1 MKKKIKKIFLE
12 IGRRYGFVYLTVIS
26 ILTILNF
33 IAAAFTTNF
42 LYEPNIN
49 PLNFFLM
56 LFIPITSIGIGVITI
71 IKFILEAFKKK
82 EGSHIKLVIVIIMAL
97 ITIIPSFIISSISS
111 YIIKSNINLFINS
124 DINNSIY
131 NVIDMSNNEIINK
144 QNSMLSVLS
153 NVGRNYFNNI
163 YKYIDFENPT
173 NNFNNYDRLNDMIK
187 NYYNFQNITFLSNS
201 YYGQSS
207 ILFNTADFLPLDVNS
222 RLYTEEVVFINSEY
236 KDLFYVNAIIP
247 LSMAN
252 NYVIWSEPMS
262 SNYIEI
268 RNNALESFRLYSSA
282 SMFLNEFSI
291 ILKLLYIFVLGIS
304 TFFSIIFGIILA
316 RLIYKPISL
325 LLKATNS
332 IINADFDIDMKF
344 SGIHDLRNLIYRF
357 NIMARALKYHRDRE
371 NTRLRLETWREAAIK
386 VAHEI
391 KNPLMPIV
399 MNAEIIE
406 RNLKNNMSDK
416 DIEKIKNSTT
426 IIIKNANSISN
437 LIKSFSEFSFAIKI
451 SDKKESINEVILEV
465 LDSFKNIPNIKFKVS
480 LTKHDYYL
488 NMDRDKLIMSFRN
501 LIKNSIEAMENNSIE
516 SIIYLSSYH
525 EIIDYKEFFT
535 VSITDTGIGIE
546 NNNIKRIFEPYFTSK
561 SKGTGIGLAT
571 TEKII
576 MEHKGYISVES
587 IIGEGSTFFIRF
599 EI

>member
-1 MKKKIKKIFLE
+1 MENNLFLKIKN
-12 IGRRYGFVYLTVIS
+12 RYGLIYLSLIS
-26 ILTILNF
+26 IFIILDIIASAF
-33 IAAAFTTNF
+33 ITNF
-42 LYEPNIN
+42 LYEPNTN
-49 PLNFFLM
+49 PLNLFLI
-56 LFIPITSIGIGVITI
+56 LFIPSTSIFVGIITI

-97 ITIIPSFIISSISS
+97 ITILPSFIISYISS

-131 NVIDMSNNEIINK
+131 NVIDMSNNEIVNK

-173 NNFNNYDRLNDMIK
+173 NNFNNYNRLNDMIK

-236 KDLFYVNAIIP
+236 RDLFYVNAIIP

-332 IINADFDIDMKF
+332 ITNADFDIDMKF

-480 LTKHDYYL
+480 LTKHDYSL

-501 LIKNSIEAMENNSIE
+501 LIKNSIEAMENNNIE

>member
-1 MKKKIKKIFLE
+1 MENNLFLKIKN
-12 IGRRYGFVYLTVIS
+12 RYGLIYLSVIS
-26 ILTILNF
+26 IFIILDIIASAF
-33 IAAAFTTNF
+33 ITNF
-42 LYEPNIN
+42 LYEPNTN
-49 PLNFFLM
+49 PLNLFLI
-56 LFIPITSIGIGVITI
+56 LFIPSTSIFVGIITI

-97 ITIIPSFIISSISS
+97 ITILPSFIISYISS

-131 NVIDMSNNEIINK
+131 NVIDMSNNEIVNK

-480 LTKHDYYL
+480 LTKHDYSL

-501 LIKNSIEAMENNSIE
+501 LIKNSIEAMENNNIE

>member
-1 MKKKIKKIFLE
+1 MENNLFLKIKN
-12 IGRRYGFVYLTVIS
+12 RYGLIYLSVIS
-26 ILTILNF
+26 IFIILDIIASAF
-33 IAAAFTTNF
+33 ITNF
-42 LYEPNIN
+42 LYEPNTN
-49 PLNFFLM
+49 PLNLFLI
-56 LFIPITSIGIGVITI
+56 LFIPSTSIFVGIITI

-97 ITIIPSFIISSISS
+97 ITILPSFIISYISS

-163 YKYIDFENPT
+163 YKYIDFKNPT
-173 NNFNNYDRLNDMIK
+173 NNFNNYNRLNDMIK

-480 LTKHDYYL
+480 LTKHDYSL

-501 LIKNSIEAMENNSIE
+501 LIKNSIEAMENNNIE

>member
-1 MKKKIKKIFLE
+1 MENNLFLKIKN
-12 IGRRYGFVYLTVIS
+12 RYGLIYLSVIS
-26 ILTILNF
+26 IFIILDIIASAF
-33 IAAAFTTNF
+33 ITNF
-42 LYEPNIN
+42 LYEPNTN
-49 PLNFFLM
+49 PLNLFLI
-56 LFIPITSIGIGVITI
+56 LFIPSTSIFVGIITI

-97 ITIIPSFIISSISS
+97 ITILPSFIISYISS
-111 YIIKSNINLFINS
+111 YVIKSNINIFINS
-124 DINNSIY
+124 YINNSIY

-163 YKYIDFENPT
+163 YKYIDFVNPT

-501 LIKNSIEAMENNSIE
+501 LIKNSIEAMENNNIE

>member
-1 MKKKIKKIFLE
+1 MENNLFLKIKN
-12 IGRRYGFVYLTVIS
+12 RYGLIYLSVIFIFI
-26 ILTILNF
+26 ILDIIASAF
-33 IAAAFTTNF
+33 ITNF
-42 LYEPNIN
+42 LYEPNTN
-49 PLNFFLM
+49 PLNLFLI
-56 LFIPITSIGIGVITI
+56 LFIPSTSIFVGIITI

-97 ITIIPSFIISSISS
+97 ITILPSFIISYISS

-163 YKYIDFENPT
+163 YKYIDFVNPT

-480 LTKHDYYL
+480 LTKHDYSL

-501 LIKNSIEAMENNSIE
+501 LIKNSIEAMENNNIE

>member
-1 MKKKIKKIFLE
+1 MENNLFLKIKN
-12 IGRRYGFVYLTVIS
+12 RYGLIYLSVIS
-26 ILTILNF
+26 IFIILDIIASAF
-33 IAAAFTTNF
+33 ITNF
-42 LYEPNIN
+42 LYEPNTN
-49 PLNFFLM
+49 PLNLFLI
-56 LFIPITSIGIGVITI
+56 LFIPSTSIFVGIITI

-97 ITIIPSFIISSISS
+97 ITILPSFIISYISS

-163 YKYIDFENPT
+163 YKYIDFVNPT

-247 LSMAN
+247 LSTAN

-480 LTKHDYYL
+480 LTKHDYSL

-501 LIKNSIEAMENNSIE
+501 LIKNSIEAMENNNIE

>member
-1 MKKKIKKIFLE
+1 MENNLFLKIKN
-12 IGRRYGFVYLTVIS
+12 RYGLIYLSVIS
-26 ILTILNF
+26 IFIILDIIASAF
-33 IAAAFTTNF
+33 ITNF
-42 LYEPNIN
+42 LYEPNTN
-49 PLNFFLM
+49 PLNLFLI
-56 LFIPITSIGIGVITI
+56 LFIPSTSIFVGIITI

-97 ITIIPSFIISSISS
+97 ITILPSFIISYISS

-163 YKYIDFENPT
+163 YKYIDFVNPT

-451 SDKKESINEVILEV
+451 SDEKESVNSVILEV
-465 LDSFKNIPNIKFKVS
+465 VDSFKNIPNIKFKVS
-480 LTKHDYYL
+480 LTKHDYSL

-501 LIKNSIEAMENNSIE
+501 LIKNSIEAMENNNIE

>member
-1 MKKKIKKIFLE
+1 M
-12 IGRRYGFVYLTVIS
+12 
-26 ILTILNF
+26 
-33 IAAAFTTNF
+33 
-42 LYEPNIN
+42 
-49 PLNFFLM
+49 
-56 LFIPITSIGIGVITI
+56 
-71 IKFILEAFKKK
+71 
-82 EGSHIKLVIVIIMAL
+82 
-97 ITIIPSFIISSISS
+97 
-111 YIIKSNINLFINS
+111 
-124 DINNSIY
+124 
-131 NVIDMSNNEIINK
+131 
-144 QNSMLSVLS
+144 
-153 NVGRNYFNNI
+153 
-163 YKYIDFENPT
+163 
-173 NNFNNYDRLNDMIK
+173 
-187 NYYNFQNITFLSNS
+187 
-201 YYGQSS
+201 
-207 ILFNTADFLPLDVNS
+207 
-222 RLYTEEVVFINSEY
+222 
-236 KDLFYVNAIIP
+236 
-247 LSMAN
+247 
-252 NYVIWSEPMS
+252 
-262 SNYIEI
+262 
-268 RNNALESFRLYSSA
+268 
-282 SMFLNEFSI
+282 
-291 ILKLLYIFVLGIS
+291 
-304 TFFSIIFGIILA
+304 
-316 RLIYKPISL
+316 
-325 LLKATNS
+325 KATNS

-480 LTKHDYYL
+480 LTKHDYSL

-501 LIKNSIEAMENNSIE
+501 LIKNSIEAMENNNIE

>member
-1 MKKKIKKIFLE
+1 MENNLFLKIKN
-12 IGRRYGFVYLTVIS
+12 RYGLIYLSVIS
-26 ILTILNF
+26 IFIILDIIASAF
-33 IAAAFTTNF
+33 ITNF
-42 LYEPNIN
+42 LYEPNTN
-49 PLNFFLM
+49 PLNLFLI
-56 LFIPITSIGIGVITI
+56 LFIPSTSIFVGIITI

-97 ITIIPSFIISSISS
+97 ITILPSFIISYISS

-173 NNFNNYDRLNDMIK
+173 NNFNNYNRLNDMIK

-451 SDKKESINEVILEV
+451 SDKKESINKVILEV

-501 LIKNSIEAMENNSIE
+501 LIKNSIEAMENNNIE

>member
-1 MKKKIKKIFLE
+1 MENNLFLKIKN
-12 IGRRYGFVYLTVIS
+12 RYGLIYLSVIFIFI
-26 ILTILNF
+26 ILDIIASAF
-33 IAAAFTTNF
+33 ITNF
-42 LYEPNIN
+42 LYEPNTN
-49 PLNFFLM
+49 PLNLFLI
-56 LFIPITSIGIGVITI
+56 LFIPSTSIFVGIITI

-97 ITIIPSFIISSISS
+97 ITILPSFIISYISS

-173 NNFNNYDRLNDMIK
+173 NNFNNYNRLNDMIK

-207 ILFNTADFLPLDVNS
+207 ILFNTDDFLPLDVNS

-386 VAHEI
+386 VAHEV

-501 LIKNSIEAMENNSIE
+501 LIKNSIEAMENNNIE

>member
-1 MKKKIKKIFLE
+1 MENNLFLKIKN
-12 IGRRYGFVYLTVIS
+12 RYGLIYLSVIS
-26 ILTILNF
+26 IFIILDIIASAF
-33 IAAAFTTNF
+33 ITNF
-42 LYEPNIN
+42 LYEPNTN
-49 PLNFFLM
+49 PLNLFLI
-56 LFIPITSIGIGVITI
+56 LFIPSTSIFVGIITI

-97 ITIIPSFIISSISS
+97 ITILPSFIISYISS

-153 NVGRNYFNNI
+153 NIGNNYFNNI
-163 YKYIDFENPT
+163 YKYIDFVNPT

-426 IIIKNANSISN
+426 IIIKNANSISA
-437 LIKSFSEFSFAIKI
+437 LVKSFSEFSFAIKI

-480 LTKHDYYL
+480 LTKHDYSL

-501 LIKNSIEAMENNSIE
+501 LIKNSIEAMENNNIE

-535 VSITDTGIGIE
+535 VSITDTGMGIE

>member
-1 MKKKIKKIFLE
+1 MENNLFLKIKN
-12 IGRRYGFVYLTVIS
+12 RYGLIYLSVIS
-26 ILTILNF
+26 IFIILDIITSAF
-33 IAAAFTTNF
+33 ITNF
-42 LYEPNIN
+42 LYEPNTN
-49 PLNFFLM
+49 PLNLFLI
-56 LFIPITSIGIGVITI
+56 LFIPSTSIFVGIITI

-97 ITIIPSFIISSISS
+97 ITILPSFIISYISS

-173 NNFNNYDRLNDMIK
+173 NNFNNYNRLNDMIK

-247 LSMAN
+247 LSTAN

-416 DIEKIKNSTT
+416 DIEKIKNSIT

-501 LIKNSIEAMENNSIE
+501 LIKNSIEAMENNNIE

>member
-1 MKKKIKKIFLE
+1 MENNLFLKIKN
-12 IGRRYGFVYLTVIS
+12 RYGLIYLSVIS
-26 ILTILNF
+26 IFIILDIIASAF
-33 IAAAFTTNF
+33 ITNF
-42 LYEPNIN
+42 LYEPNTN
-49 PLNFFLM
+49 PLNLFLI
-56 LFIPITSIGIGVITI
+56 LFIPSTSIFVGIITI

-97 ITIIPSFIISSISS
+97 ITILPSFIISYISS

-163 YKYIDFENPT
+163 YKYIDLENPT
-173 NNFNNYDRLNDMIK
+173 NNFNNYNRLNDMIK

-426 IIIKNANSISN
+426 IIIKNANSISA
-437 LIKSFSEFSFAIKI
+437 LVKSFSEFSFAIKI

-488 NMDRDKLIMSFRN
+488 NMDRDKLIMAFRN
-501 LIKNSIEAMENNSIE
+501 LIKNSIEAMENNNIE

>member
-1 MKKKIKKIFLE
+1 MENNLFLKIKN
-12 IGRRYGFVYLTVIS
+12 RYGLIYLSVIS
-26 ILTILNF
+26 IFIILDIITSAF
-33 IAAAFTTNF
+33 ITNF
-42 LYEPNIN
+42 LYEPNTN
-49 PLNFFLM
+49 PLNLFLI
-56 LFIPITSIGIGVITI
+56 LFIPSTSIFVGIITI

-97 ITIIPSFIISSISS
+97 ITILPSFIISYISS

-131 NVIDMSNNEIINK
+131 NVIDMSNNEIVNK

-163 YKYIDFENPT
+163 YKYIDFVNPT

>member
-1 MKKKIKKIFLE
+1 MENNLFLKIKN
-12 IGRRYGFVYLTVIS
+12 RYGLIYLSVIS
-26 ILTILNF
+26 IFIILDIIASAF
-33 IAAAFTTNF
+33 ITNF
-42 LYEPNIN
+42 LYEPNTN
-49 PLNFFLM
+49 PLNLFLI
-56 LFIPITSIGIGVITI
+56 LFIPSTSIFVGIITI

-97 ITIIPSFIISSISS
+97 ITILPSFIISYISS

-163 YKYIDFENPT
+163 YKYIDFVNPT

-236 KDLFYVNAIIP
+236 RDLFYVNAIIP

-304 TFFSIIFGIILA
+304 TFFSIIFGIILT

-501 LIKNSIEAMENNSIE
+501 LIKNSIEAMENNNIE

>member
-1 MKKKIKKIFLE
+1 MENNLFLKIKN
-12 IGRRYGFVYLTVIS
+12 RYGLIYLSVIS
-26 ILTILNF
+26 IFIILDIIASAF
-33 IAAAFTTNF
+33 ITNF
-42 LYEPNIN
+42 LYEPNTN
-49 PLNFFLM
+49 PLNLFLI
-56 LFIPITSIGIGVITI
+56 LFIPSTSIFVGIITI
-71 IKFILEAFKKK
+71 VKFILEAFKKK

-97 ITIIPSFIISSISS
+97 ITILPSFIISYISS

-173 NNFNNYDRLNDMIK
+173 NNFNNYNRLNDMIK

-207 ILFNTADFLPLDVNS
+207 ILFNTADFLPLDINS

-501 LIKNSIEAMENNSIE
+501 LIKNSIEAMENNNIE

-535 VSITDTGIGIE
+535 VSITDTGMGIE

>member
-1 MKKKIKKIFLE
+1 MENNLFLKIKN
-12 IGRRYGFVYLTVIS
+12 RYGLIYLSVIS
-26 ILTILNF
+26 IFIILDIIASAF
-33 IAAAFTTNF
+33 ITNF
-42 LYEPNIN
+42 LYEPNTN
-49 PLNFFLM
+49 PLNLFLI
-56 LFIPITSIGIGVITI
+56 LFIPSTSIFVGIITI

-97 ITIIPSFIISSISS
+97 ITIIPSFVISYISS
-111 YIIKSNINLFINS
+111 YIIKSNVNLFINS

-144 QNSMLSVLS
+144 QNNMLSVLS

-163 YKYIDFENPT
+163 YKYIDLENPT
-173 NNFNNYDRLNDMIK
+173 NNFNNYNRLNDMIK

-247 LSMAN
+247 LSTAN

-406 RNLKNNMSDK
+406 RNLKSNMSER
-416 DIEKIKNSTT
+416 DIERVKSSTN

-480 LTKHDYYL
+480 LTKHDYSL

-501 LIKNSIEAMENNSIE
+501 LIKNSIEAMENNNIE

>member
-1 MKKKIKKIFLE
+1 MENNLFLKIKN
-12 IGRRYGFVYLTVIS
+12 RYGLIYLSVIS
-26 ILTILNF
+26 IFIILDIIASAF
-33 IAAAFTTNF
+33 ITNF
-42 LYEPNIN
+42 LYEPNTN
-49 PLNFFLM
+49 PLNLFLI
-56 LFIPITSIGIGVITI
+56 LFIPSTSIFVGIITI

-97 ITIIPSFIISSISS
+97 ITILPSFIISYISS

-153 NVGRNYFNNI
+153 NIGNNYFNNI
-163 YKYIDFENPT
+163 YKYIDFVNPT

-236 KDLFYVNAIIP
+236 RDLFYVNAIIP

-480 LTKHDYYL
+480 LTKHDYSL

-501 LIKNSIEAMENNSIE
+501 LIKNSIEAMENNNIE

-535 VSITDTGIGIE
+535 VSITDTGMGIE

>member
-1 MKKKIKKIFLE
+1 MENNLFLKIKN
-12 IGRRYGFVYLTVIS
+12 RYGLIYLSVIS
-26 ILTILNF
+26 IFIILDIIASAF
-33 IAAAFTTNF
+33 ITNF
-42 LYEPNIN
+42 LYEPNTN
-49 PLNFFLM
+49 PLNLFLI
-56 LFIPITSIGIGVITI
+56 LFIPSTSIFVGIITI

-97 ITIIPSFIISSISS
+97 ITILPSFIISYISS

-163 YKYIDFENPT
+163 YKYIDFVNPT

-406 RNLKNNMSDK
+406 KNLKNNMSDK

-465 LDSFKNIPNIKFKVS
+465 LDSFKNIPNTKFKVS

-501 LIKNSIEAMENNSIE
+501 LIKNSIEAMENNNIE

>member
-1 MKKKIKKIFLE
+1 MENNLFLKIKN
-12 IGRRYGFVYLTVIS
+12 RYGLIYLSVIS
-26 ILTILNF
+26 IFIILDIIASAF
-33 IAAAFTTNF
+33 ITNF
-42 LYEPNIN
+42 LYEPNTN
-49 PLNFFLM
+49 PLNLFLI
-56 LFIPITSIGIGVITI
+56 LFIPSTSIFVGIITI

-97 ITIIPSFIISSISS
+97 ITILPSFIISYISS

-173 NNFNNYDRLNDMIK
+173 NNFNNYNRLNDMIK

-247 LSMAN
+247 LSIAN

-357 NIMARALKYHRDRE
+357 NIMARALKYHIDRE

-501 LIKNSIEAMENNSIE
+501 LIKNSIEAMENNNIE

>member
-1 MKKKIKKIFLE
+1 MENNLFLKIKN
-12 IGRRYGFVYLTVIS
+12 RYGLIYLSVIS
-26 ILTILNF
+26 IFIILDIIASAF
-33 IAAAFTTNF
+33 ITNF
-42 LYEPNIN
+42 LYEPNTN
-49 PLNFFLM
+49 PLNLFLI
-56 LFIPITSIGIGVITI
+56 LFIPSTSIFVGIITI

-97 ITIIPSFIISSISS
+97 ITILPSFIISYISS

-153 NVGRNYFNNI
+153 NIGNNYFNNI
-163 YKYIDFENPT
+163 YKYIDFVNPT

-426 IIIKNANSISN
+426 IIIKNANSISA
-437 LIKSFSEFSFAIKI
+437 LVKSFSEFSFAIKI

-480 LTKHDYYL
+480 LTKHDYSL

-501 LIKNSIEAMENNSIE
+501 LIKNSIEAMENNNIE

>member
-1 MKKKIKKIFLE
+1 MENNLFLKIKN
-12 IGRRYGFVYLTVIS
+12 RYGLIYLSVIS
-26 ILTILNF
+26 IFIILDIIASAF
-33 IAAAFTTNF
+33 ITNF
-42 LYEPNIN
+42 LYEPNTN
-49 PLNFFLM
+49 PLNLFLI
-56 LFIPITSIGIGVITI
+56 LFIPSTSIFVGIITI

-97 ITIIPSFIISSISS
+97 ITIIPSFIISYISS

-163 YKYIDFENPT
+163 YKYIDFDNPT

-247 LSMAN
+247 LSIAN

-262 SNYIEI
+262 SNYIDI

-480 LTKHDYYL
+480 LTKHDYSL

-501 LIKNSIEAMENNSIE
+501 LIKNSIEAMENNNIE

>member
-1 MKKKIKKIFLE
+1 MENNLFLKIKN
-12 IGRRYGFVYLTVIS
+12 RYGLIYLSVIS
-26 ILTILNF
+26 IFIILDIIASAF
-33 IAAAFTTNF
+33 ITNF
-42 LYEPNIN
+42 LYEPNTN
-49 PLNFFLM
+49 PLNLFLI
-56 LFIPITSIGIGVITI
+56 LFIPSTSIFVGIITI

-97 ITIIPSFIISSISS
+97 ITILPSFIISYISS

-163 YKYIDFENPT
+163 YRYIDLENPT

-247 LSMAN
+247 LSAAN

-426 IIIKNANSISN
+426 IIIKNANSISA
-437 LIKSFSEFSFAIKI
+437 LVKSFSEFSFAIKI

-501 LIKNSIEAMENNSIE
+501 LIKNSIEAMENNNIE

>member
-1 MKKKIKKIFLE
+1 MENNLFLKIKN
-12 IGRRYGFVYLTVIS
+12 RYGLIYLSVIS
-26 ILTILNF
+26 IFIILDIIASAF
-33 IAAAFTTNF
+33 ITNF
-42 LYEPNIN
+42 LYEPNTN
-49 PLNFFLM
+49 PLNLFLI
-56 LFIPITSIGIGVITI
+56 LFIPSTSIFVGIITI

-97 ITIIPSFIISSISS
+97 ITILPSFIISYISS
-111 YIIKSNINLFINS
+111 YIIKSNINIFINS

-173 NNFNNYDRLNDMIK
+173 NNFNNYNRLNDMIK

-480 LTKHDYYL
+480 LTKHDYSL

-501 LIKNSIEAMENNSIE
+501 LIKNSIEAMENNNIE

>member
-1 MKKKIKKIFLE
+1 MENNLFLKIKN
-12 IGRRYGFVYLTVIS
+12 RYGLIYLSVIS
-26 ILTILNF
+26 IFIILDIIASAF
-33 IAAAFTTNF
+33 ITNF
-42 LYEPNIN
+42 LYEPNTN
-49 PLNFFLM
+49 PLNLFLI
-56 LFIPITSIGIGVITI
+56 LFIPSTSIFVGIITI

-97 ITIIPSFIISSISS
+97 ITILPSFIISYISS

-173 NNFNNYDRLNDMIK
+173 NNFNNYNRLNDMIK

-426 IIIKNANSISN
+426 IIIKNANSISA
-437 LIKSFSEFSFAIKI
+437 LVKSFSEFSFAIKI

-501 LIKNSIEAMENNSIE
+501 LIKNSIEAMENNNIE

>member
-1 MKKKIKKIFLE
+1 MENNLFLKIKN
-12 IGRRYGFVYLTVIS
+12 RYGLIYLSVIS
-26 ILTILNF
+26 IFIILDIIASAF
-33 IAAAFTTNF
+33 ITNF
-42 LYEPNIN
+42 LYEPNTN
-49 PLNFFLM
+49 PLNLFLI
-56 LFIPITSIGIGVITI
+56 LFIPSTSIFVGIITI

-97 ITIIPSFIISSISS
+97 ITILPSFIISYISS

-153 NVGRNYFNNI
+153 NIGNNYFNNI
-163 YKYIDFENPT
+163 YKYIDFVNPT

-465 LDSFKNIPNIKFKVS
+465 LDSFKNIPNTKFKVS

-501 LIKNSIEAMENNSIE
+501 LIKNSIEAMENNNIE

-561 SKGTGIGLAT
+561 LKGTGIGLAT

>member
-1 MKKKIKKIFLE
+1 MENNLFLKIKN
-12 IGRRYGFVYLTVIS
+12 RYGLIYLSVIFIFI
-26 ILTILNF
+26 ILDIIASAF
-33 IAAAFTTNF
+33 ITNF
-42 LYEPNIN
+42 LYEPNTN
-49 PLNFFLM
+49 PLNLFLI
-56 LFIPITSIGIGVITI
+56 LFIPSTSIFVGIITI

-97 ITIIPSFIISSISS
+97 ITILPSFIISYISS

-163 YKYIDFENPT
+163 YKYIDFVNPT
-173 NNFNNYDRLNDMIK
+173 NNFNNYNRLNDMIK

-501 LIKNSIEAMENNSIE
+501 LIKNSIEAMENNNIE

>member
-1 MKKKIKKIFLE
+1 MENNLFLKIKN
-12 IGRRYGFVYLTVIS
+12 RYGLIYLSVIS
-26 ILTILNF
+26 IFIILDIIASAF
-33 IAAAFTTNF
+33 ITNF
-42 LYEPNIN
+42 LYEPNTN
-49 PLNFFLM
+49 PLNLFLI
-56 LFIPITSIGIGVITI
+56 LFIPSTSIFVGIITI

-97 ITIIPSFIISSISS
+97 ITILPSFIISYISS

-163 YKYIDFENPT
+163 YKYIDFVNPT

-426 IIIKNANSISN
+426 IIIKNANSISA
-437 LIKSFSEFSFAIKI
+437 LVKSFSEFSFAIKI

-501 LIKNSIEAMENNSIE
+501 LIKNSIEAMENNNIE

>member
-1 MKKKIKKIFLE
+1 MENNLFLKIKN
-12 IGRRYGFVYLTVIS
+12 RYGLIYLSVIS
-26 ILTILNF
+26 IFIILDIIASAF
-33 IAAAFTTNF
+33 ITNF
-42 LYEPNIN
+42 LYEPNTN
-49 PLNFFLM
+49 PLNLFLI
-56 LFIPITSIGIGVITI
+56 LFIPSTSIFVGIITI

-97 ITIIPSFIISSISS
+97 ITILPSFIISYISS

-153 NVGRNYFNNI
+153 NVGINYFNNI
-163 YKYIDFENPT
+163 YKYIDFVNPT
-173 NNFNNYDRLNDMIK
+173 NNFNNYNRLNDMIK

-247 LSMAN
+247 LSIAN

-426 IIIKNANSISN
+426 IIIKNANSISA
-437 LIKSFSEFSFAIKI
+437 LVKSFSEFSFAIKI

-501 LIKNSIEAMENNSIE
+501 LIKNSIEAMENNNIE

>member
-1 MKKKIKKIFLE
+1 MENNLFLKIKN
-12 IGRRYGFVYLTVIS
+12 RYGLIYLSVIS
-26 ILTILNF
+26 IFIILDIIASAF
-33 IAAAFTTNF
+33 ITNF
-42 LYEPNIN
+42 LYEPNTN
-49 PLNFFLM
+49 PLNLFLI
-56 LFIPITSIGIGVITI
+56 LFIPSTSIFVGIITI
-71 IKFILEAFKKK
+71 VKFILEAFKKK

-97 ITIIPSFIISSISS
+97 ITILPSFIISYISS

-163 YKYIDFENPT
+163 YKYIDFVNPT
-173 NNFNNYDRLNDMIK
+173 NNFNNYNRLNDMIK

-207 ILFNTADFLPLDVNS
+207 ILFNTADFLPLDINS

-501 LIKNSIEAMENNSIE
+501 LIKNSIEAMENNNIE

-535 VSITDTGIGIE
+535 VSITDTGMGIE

>member
-1 MKKKIKKIFLE
+1 MENNLFLKIKN
-12 IGRRYGFVYLTVIS
+12 RYGLIYLSVIFIFI
-26 ILTILNF
+26 ILDIIASAF
-33 IAAAFTTNF
+33 ITNF
-42 LYEPNIN
+42 LYEPNTN
-49 PLNFFLM
+49 PLNLFLI
-56 LFIPITSIGIGVITI
+56 LFIPSTSIFVGIITI

-97 ITIIPSFIISSISS
+97 ITILPSFIISYISS

-163 YKYIDFENPT
+163 YKYIDFVNPT

-282 SMFLNEFSI
+282 SMFVNEFSI

-480 LTKHDYYL
+480 LTKHDYSL

-501 LIKNSIEAMENNSIE
+501 LIKNSIEAMENNNIE

>member
-1 MKKKIKKIFLE
+1 MENNLFLKIKN
-12 IGRRYGFVYLTVIS
+12 RYGLIYLSVIS
-26 ILTILNF
+26 IFIILDIIASAF
-33 IAAAFTTNF
+33 ITNF
-42 LYEPNIN
+42 LYEPNTN
-49 PLNFFLM
+49 TLNLFLI
-56 LFIPITSIGIGVITI
+56 LFIPSTSIFVGIITI

-97 ITIIPSFIISSISS
+97 ITILPSFIISYISS

-163 YKYIDFENPT
+163 YRYIDLENPT
-173 NNFNNYDRLNDMIK
+173 NNFNNYNRLNDMIK

-247 LSMAN
+247 LSIAN

-501 LIKNSIEAMENNSIE
+501 LIKNSIEAMENNNIE

>member
-1 MKKKIKKIFLE
+1 MENNLFLKIKN
-12 IGRRYGFVYLTVIS
+12 RYGLIYLSVIS
-26 ILTILNF
+26 IFIILDIIASAF
-33 IAAAFTTNF
+33 ITNF
-42 LYEPNIN
+42 LYEPNTN
-49 PLNFFLM
+49 PLNLFLI
-56 LFIPITSIGIGVITI
+56 LFIPSTSIFVGIITI

-97 ITIIPSFIISSISS
+97 ITILPSFIISYISS

-131 NVIDMSNNEIINK
+131 NVIDMSNNEIVNK

-173 NNFNNYDRLNDMIK
+173 NNFNNYNRLNDMIK

-426 IIIKNANSISN
+426 IIIKNTNSISN

-480 LTKHDYYL
+480 LTKHDYSL

-501 LIKNSIEAMENNSIE
+501 LIKNSIEAMENNNIE

>member
-1 MKKKIKKIFLE
+1 MENNLFLKIKN
-12 IGRRYGFVYLTVIS
+12 RYGLIYLSVIS
-26 ILTILNF
+26 IFIILDIIASAF
-33 IAAAFTTNF
+33 ITNF
-42 LYEPNIN
+42 LYEPNTN
-49 PLNFFLM
+49 PLNLFLI
-56 LFIPITSIGIGVITI
+56 LFIPSTSIFVGIITI

-97 ITIIPSFIISSISS
+97 ITILPSFIISYISS

-247 LSMAN
+247 LSAAN

-480 LTKHDYYL
+480 LTKHDYSL

-501 LIKNSIEAMENNSIE
+501 LIKNSIEAMENNNIE

>member
-1 MKKKIKKIFLE
+1 MENNLFLKIKN
-12 IGRRYGFVYLTVIS
+12 RYGLIYLSVIS
-26 ILTILNF
+26 IFIILDITASAF
-33 IAAAFTTNF
+33 ITNF
-42 LYEPNIN
+42 LYEPNTN
-49 PLNFFLM
+49 PLNLFLI
-56 LFIPITSIGIGVITI
+56 LFIPSTSIFVGIITI

-82 EGSHIKLVIVIIMAL
+82 EGSHIKLVIVIIVAL
-97 ITIIPSFIISSISS
+97 ITILPSFIISYISS

-501 LIKNSIEAMENNSIE
+501 LIKNSIEAMENNNIE

>member
-1 MKKKIKKIFLE
+1 MENNLFLKIKN
-12 IGRRYGFVYLTVIS
+12 RYGLIYLSVIS
-26 ILTILNF
+26 IFIILDIIASAF
-33 IAAAFTTNF
+33 ITNF
-42 LYEPNIN
+42 LYEPNTN
-49 PLNFFLM
+49 PLNLFLI
-56 LFIPITSIGIGVITI
+56 LFIPSTSIFVGIITI

-97 ITIIPSFIISSISS
+97 ITILPSFIISYISS

-222 RLYTEEVVFINSEY
+222 ILYTEEVVFINSEY

-247 LSMAN
+247 LSTAN

-501 LIKNSIEAMENNSIE
+501 LIKNSIEAMENNNIE

>member
-1 MKKKIKKIFLE
+1 MENNLFLKIKN
-12 IGRRYGFVYLTVIS
+12 RYGLIYLSVIS
-26 ILTILNF
+26 IFIILDIIASAF
-33 IAAAFTTNF
+33 ITNF
-42 LYEPNIN
+42 LYEPNTN
-49 PLNFFLM
+49 PLNLFLI
-56 LFIPITSIGIGVITI
+56 LFIPSTSIFVGIITI

-97 ITIIPSFIISSISS
+97 ITILPSFIISYISS

-163 YKYIDFENPT
+163 YKYIDFVNPT

-480 LTKHDYYL
+480 LTKHDYSL

-501 LIKNSIEAMENNSIE
+501 LIKNSIEAMENNNIE

-576 MEHKGYISVES
+576 MEHKGHILVES
-587 IIGEGSTFFIRF
+587 IVGEGSTFFIRF

>member
-1 MKKKIKKIFLE
+1 MENNLFLKIKN
-12 IGRRYGFVYLTVIS
+12 RYGLIYLSVIS
-26 ILTILNF
+26 IFIILDIIASAF
-33 IAAAFTTNF
+33 ITNF
-42 LYEPNIN
+42 LYEPNTN
-49 PLNFFLM
+49 PLNLFLI
-56 LFIPITSIGIGVITI
+56 LFIPSTSIFVGIITI

-97 ITIIPSFIISSISS
+97 ITILPSFIISYISS

-163 YKYIDFENPT
+163 YKYIDFVNPT

-247 LSMAN
+247 LSTAN

-480 LTKHDYYL
+480 LTKHDYSL

-501 LIKNSIEAMENNSIE
+501 LIKNSIEAMENNNIE

-571 TEKII
+571 VEKII